1 MATIITYNPT
11 RTLAIEQKTV
21 VDGSVNGS
29 GDLILEYRDGTTFN
43 GGKVQAPKGPTG
55 TSRPVPAAQIMLYAG
70 ATPPDGWMFCDGAAV
85 SRTNFPDLYNILGTM
100 YGAGDGSTTF
110 NLPNLKGRVPV
121 GVDVAQTEFEV
132 LGRLG
137 GSKTHTLSVAELPS
151 HTHGVGGH
159 AGKDDENFS
168 GSGTNKFSASDA
180 SVISYDLYTTSAGTT
195 GAHNNIQPYIT
206 MPYIIALGIPGV
218 SGGGSKRPRYN
229 TTKQRGTTAQRD
241 AAFGVPATDAARVL
255 LANQKRVWFNTETG
269 WDESYYAVT
278 GTSGLTAP
286 GLVAGATPGWY
297 PLGEGPFIILEST
310 GATWVDW
317 NTSIGGLA
325 VKQRKG
331 GASWFTTNNS
341 MVQILKH
348 GRYDIRAWTEMLEG
362 TGAPEFLLRVL
373 ASNGSTILNEVG
385 GGGFLKNSVFR
396 VRPHHE
402 FYDLIVLPNSQVSY
416 RLQQGTM
423 APTGGMTLHS
433 VGSPQGVGGQMLIR
447 YVGPPLVAE
456 H

>member
-29 GDLILEYRDGTTFN
+29 GDLILEHRDGTTFN

-55 TSRPVPAAQIMLYAG
+55 TSRPVPAAQVMLYAG
-70 ATPPDGWMFCDGAAV
+70 TTPPNGWMFCDGSAV
-85 SRTNFPDLYNILGTM
+85 SRTNFPDLFNILGTL

-121 GVDVAQTEFEV
+121 GLDSTQTEFEI

-137 GSKTHTLSVAELPS
+137 GEKKHLLTVAEIPS
-151 HTHGVGGH
+151 HTHGVLGYS
-159 AGKDDENFS
+159 GKTSETFT
-168 GSGTNKFSASDA
+168 GSGGRISASDSTLITFDMSTS
-180 SVISYDLYTTSAGTT
+180 SVITDRE
-195 GAHNNIQPYIT
+195 HNNLQPYIS
-206 MPYIIALGIPGV
+206 MNYIIALGIPGA
-218 SGGGSKRPRYN
+218 SGGGDKKPRYN
-229 TTKQRGTTAQRD
+229 TTTRRGSTAQRD
-241 AAFGVPATDAARVL
+241 GYYGVPTNDAERAN
-255 LANQKRVWFNTETG
+255 LANAKVTWFNTEMG
-269 WDESYYAVT
+269 WEESYYTVT
-278 GTSGLTAP
+278 GATFLTVP
-286 GLVAGATPGWY
+286 GLVTGAAPGWY
-297 PLGEGPFIILEST
+297 PTGEGPFVILDST
-310 GATWVDW
+310 APTWVDW
-317 NTSIGGLA
+317 NTSIGGYA

-331 GASWFTTNNS
+331 GASWFTYNNS

-348 GRYDIRAWTEMLEG
+348 GRYDIRAWTQMLEG

-385 GGGFLKNSVFR
+385 GGGFLKNSTYR
-396 VRPHHE
+396 ARPHHE
-402 FYDLIVLPNSQVSY
+402 FYDLMVAPNSQVSY

-433 VGSPQGVGGQMLIR
+433 VGSPQGVGGQISVR

>member
-29 GDLILEYRDGTTFN
+29 GDLILEHRDGTTFN

-70 ATPPDGWMFCDGAAV
+70 TTPPDGWMFCDGSAV
-85 SRTNFPDLYNILGTM
+85 SRTNFPDLFSILGTL

-121 GVDVAQTEFEV
+121 GLDVAQTEFEV

-137 GSKTHTLSVAELPS
+137 GEKKHVLTVAEIPS
-151 HTHGVGGH
+151 HQHGLLGYS
-159 AGKDDENFS
+159 GKDNEDFT
-168 GSGTNKFSASDA
+168 GSGGRFNASDA
-180 SVISYDLYTTSAGTT
+180 ASIAYDMTTSSVVTD
-195 GAHNNIQPYIT
+195 GAHNNIQPYTT
-206 MPYIIALGIPGV
+206 MNYIIALGIPGV
-218 SGGGSKRPRYN
+218 SGGGSARPRYN
-229 TTKQRGTTAQRD
+229 TTRQRGTTAQRD
-241 AAFGVPATDAARVL
+241 ALFGVPATDAERAY
-255 LANQKRVWFNTETG
+255 LANSRQTWFNTQTG
-269 WDESYYAVT
+269 WAESYYTVT
-278 GTSGLTAP
+278 GAPWLAVP

-297 PLGEGPFIILEST
+297 PIGEGPFVILDST

-325 VKQRKG
+325 VTQRKG
-331 GASWFTTNNS
+331 GAAWFTYTNS

-373 ASNGSTILNEVG
+373 CSNGSTIINEVG
-385 GGGFLKNSVFR
+385 GGGFLKNSTYR

-402 FYDLIVLPNSQVSY
+402 IYDLIVAPNSQVSY

-433 VGSPQGVGGQMLIR
+433 VGSAQGVGGQILVR

>member
-1 MATIITYNPT
+1 
-11 RTLAIEQKTV
+11 
-21 VDGSVNGS
+21 
-29 GDLILEYRDGTTFN
+29 
-43 GGKVQAPKGPTG
+43 
-55 TSRPVPAAQIMLYAG
+55 
-70 ATPPDGWMFCDGAAV
+70 
-85 SRTNFPDLYNILGTM
+85 M

-121 GVDVAQTEFEV
+121 GFDSTQTEFAQ

-137 GSKTHTLSVAELPS
+137 GSKTHKLTLAELPS
-151 HTHGVGGH
+151 HQHGVGGYS
-159 AGKDDENFS
+159 GKDNEDFT

-180 SVISYDLYTTSAGTT
+180 SVIGYDMLTTSAGSD
-195 GAHNNIQPYIT
+195 GSHNNIQPYIA
-206 MPYIIALGIPGV
+206 MNYIIALGIPGP
-218 SGGGSKRPRYN
+218 SGGGSTRPRYN
-229 TTKQRGTTAQRD
+229 TSTQRGTTAQRD
-241 AAFGVPATDAARVL
+241 AIFGVPATDTERVT
-255 LANQKRVWFNTETG
+255 LANSRRIWFNTQTG
-269 WDESYYAVT
+269 WEESYYAVT
-278 GTSGLTAP
+278 GTVGLNVP
-286 GLVAGATPGWY
+286 GLVTGAAPGWY
-297 PLGEGPFIILEST
+297 PIGEGPFIILEST

-325 VKQRKG
+325 IKQRKG
-331 GASWFTTNNS
+331 GASWFTYNSS

-373 ASNGSTILNEVG
+373 DSNGSTIVNEVG
-385 GGGFLKNSVFR
+385 GGGFLKNSTYR
-396 VRPHHE
+396 IRPHHE
-402 FYDLIVLPNSQVSY
+402 FYDLIVAPNNQVSY

-433 VGSPQGVGGQMLIR
+433 VGSAQGVGGQILVR